1 MIKITDKRRL
11 LNLDPTV
18 IYLMLTPEERLA
30 YEKKLRMLNEDA
42 FATKGLFRFDIVE
55 KSDSPYEQLPEEMV
69 RATRECNVFVRL
81 INSIHGIFCYGLEL
95 VDFEEKSSSLSVQL
109 MQFVEEVCK
118 ENMLHLEILKPRGS
132 SFSMQAM
139 NYYNAH
145 QLFWEVF
152 ESALNLDTDDLA
164 EARRIIEKAANSHG
178 AQTSHDLME
187 GVLNNRLA
195 SKIEK
200 ERLER
205 EAPKVRPEIKVEIK
219 NVPTGR
225 TTKSRGEKYGLGI
238 EITINDE
245 TPIPV
250 YFTHVREGNASMGGY
265 HVTFLYLA
273 LLLAKK
279 EDVHIRRRDFTS
291 YPDPYTQLWLR
302 KKLKKFQLYKTLE
315 EIYGVKNKDKV
326 AELTAESKKLTQA
339 KANINTILWKVL
351 SDQYKDAYHYLCVH
365 RGDKEH
371 RTSRY
376 DIGLES
382 EQIIVPDCYLD

>member
-42 FATKGLFRFDIVE
+42 LATKGLFRFDIVE
-55 KSDSPYEQLPEEMV
+55 KSVSPYEQLPEEMV

-95 VDFEEKSSSLSVQL
+95 VDFEEKSSSLSIQL

-178 AQTSHDLME
+178 AKTSHDLME

-205 EAPKVRPEIKVEIK
+205 EAPEVRPDILVEIK
-219 NVPTGR
+219 NSIDTGK
-225 TTKSRGEKYGLGI
+225 TTKDGHPQMDLGI
-238 EITINDE
+238 EITINGE

-250 YFTHVREGNASMGGY
+250 CFTSMGGS
-265 HVTFLYLA
+265 HLTFLYFT
-273 LLLAKK
+273 LLMGIKEGQSVRRSDFLEKETKNSDKK
-279 EDVHIRRRDFTS
+279 QWLKEKYRLFLFDASFDDF
-291 YPDPYTQLWLR
+291 
-302 KKLKKFQLYKTLE
+302 LKKANQHGPTALINDAKSK
-315 EIYGVKNKDKV
+315 INK
-326 AELTAESKKLTQA
+326 ALWA
-339 KANINTILWKVL
+339 ILGNE
-351 SDQYKDAYHYLCVH
+351 YKDAYHYLCIFTKDARKSSSKYEVRLTDKQVKIDPIFIR
-365 RGDKEH
+365 RG
-371 RTSRY
+371 
-376 DIGLES
+376 L
-382 EQIIVPDCYLD
+382 